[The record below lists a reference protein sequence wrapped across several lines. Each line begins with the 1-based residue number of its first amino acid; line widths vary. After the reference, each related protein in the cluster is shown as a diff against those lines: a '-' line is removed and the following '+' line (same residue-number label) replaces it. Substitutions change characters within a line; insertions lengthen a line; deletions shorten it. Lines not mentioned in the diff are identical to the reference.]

1 MHIIGWIIVG
11 ALAGWIASK
20 IVNKKGEGCLVNMAL
35 GLVGALIGGWLFG
48 RLGGEPYEMQGFVM
62 STLVAVI
69 GAVIALLIWNA
80 ITGRNSLRN

>member
-1 MHIIGWIIVG
+1 
-11 ALAGWIASK
+11 
-20 IVNKKGEGCLVNMAL
+20 MAL
-35 GLVGALIGGWLFG
+35 GLVGALIGGWLFD

-69 GAVIALLIWNA
+69 GAVIVLLIWNA

>member
-1 MHIIGWIIVG
+1 MHVIGWIIVG
-11 ALAGWIASK
+11 ALAGWIASR

-48 RLGGEPYEMQGFVM
+48 RLGGESYEMQGFLM